1 MQVPQTQAAISRIQD
16 VMATRFPFCI
26 PSVVNVVLFGS
37 LLADPAPPVWT
48 FDVGGSPLVVDFAD
62 YGAFAEVSSWTVRL
76 LFTAA
81 LLLNTRR
88 FVYGV
93 GGGD

>member
-1 MQVPQTQAAISRIQD
+1 MS
-16 VMATRFPFCI
+16 TRFPFCI

-37 LLADPAPPVWT
+37 LLAEPAPPVWT